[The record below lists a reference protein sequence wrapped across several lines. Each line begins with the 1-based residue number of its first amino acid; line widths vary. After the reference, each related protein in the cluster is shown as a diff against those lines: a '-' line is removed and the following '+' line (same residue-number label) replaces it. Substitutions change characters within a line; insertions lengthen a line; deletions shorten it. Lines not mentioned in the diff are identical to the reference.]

1 MSSDQETSMK
11 AEPQTQHRW
20 LQQLLGDWT
29 SEAEMAMGPDKP
41 PTKCIGT
48 ESVRPLGDLWVLCE
62 GRGEMPGGGMA
73 NMLMTLG
80 YDPQKKAFIGSWVGS
95 MMTHMW
101 VYHGALDEAKKVLTL
116 DTEGPSFTGDGK
128 LARYRDTM
136 TIKSKD
142 ERVLTSHALQ
152 DDGSWKGFMTATYRR
167 VK

>member
-1 MSSDQETSMK
+1 
-11 AEPQTQHRW
+11 
-20 LQQLLGDWT
+20 
-29 SEAEMAMGPDKP
+29 
-41 PTKCIGT
+41 
-48 ESVRPLGDLWVLCE
+48 
-62 GRGEMPGGGMA
+62 
-73 NMLMTLG
+73 LMTLG

-116 DTEGPSFTGDGK
+116 DSEGPSFTGDGK
-128 LARYRDTM
+128 LAKYRDTI

-142 ERVLTSHALQ
+142 ERVLTSHVLQ